1 MKSLPAPCI
10 LVKRSL
16 RAGECVLKIFSLN
29 RKDWLRQ
36 EVYV

>member
-1 MKSLPAPCI
+1 

-16 RAGECVLKIFSLN
+16 RDGECVLKMFPLN